1 MRLWWTWVLALAAGA
16 AHAEEAAQVEWQPSF
31 EAALAASKQSGRP
44 VMICINSRDGEH
56 GDEYTLTKIY
66 KNARFAELSKR
77 FVMVVI
83 SGKRHKRRGPC
94 PRFGQISCKDH
105 MACYEALF
113 ADYKQLEEKDNPGH
127 MISPQHVFLSADGE
141 LLRRKKYLLGR
152 PGLVDLMR
160 SVASEYARSLPGDR
174 NPDSAPLDD
183 RDRAD
188 LERVRAADAE
198 ARSAALT
205 DLLFLDKRSAV
216 VALVELAGEA
226 TLEVQRDVLRALGAS
241 RRKAAHAFVADYL
254 AHKDPVLRSASA
266 ICLERG
272 KRPESVAPLLKRLQ
286 KEREAQV
293 RKNLYRALGACGGP
307 AADAKAARALV
318 KGMREKELWLSR
330 HAVLSMNGYRGD
342 GAKLVCKPLERA
354 ALKERDP
361 DRKLAL
367 VYTLAY
373 VGNEKTTLPVLT
385 KIYDRAEAAER
396 WYVMRAIDVLRGKP
410 GGFGGTTVSRLYRE
424 DEEDP
429 ARKR

>member
-1 MRLWWTWVLALAAGA
+1 
-16 AHAEEAAQVEWQPSF
+16 
-31 EAALAASKQSGRP
+31 
-44 VMICINSRDGEH
+44 
-56 GDEYTLTKIY
+56 
-66 KNARFAELSKR
+66 
-77 FVMVVI
+77 
-83 SGKRHKRRGPC
+83 
-94 PRFGQISCKDH
+94 
-105 MACYEALF
+105 
-113 ADYKQLEEKDNPGH
+113 
-127 MISPQHVFLSADGE
+127 
-141 LLRRKKYLLGR
+141 
-152 PGLVDLMR
+152 MR
-160 SVASEYARSLPGDR
+160 SVAGEYARSLPGDA

-188 LERVRAADAE
+188 LERVRAGDAE
-198 ARSAALT
+198 TRGAALT

-216 VALVELAGEA
+216 DALVALASDA
-226 TLEVQRDVLRALGAS
+226 TVEVQRDVLRALAGSRHEAAS
-241 RRKAAHAFVADYL
+241 AFAGGYL
-254 AHKDPVLRSASA
+254 AHKDPVLRSVSA

-330 HAVLSMNGYRGD
+330 HAVLAMTGYRGD
-342 GAKLVCKPLERA
+342 GAKLVRKQLEQA

-367 VYTLAY
+367 VYTLTY
-373 VGNEKTTLPVLT
+373 VGNEKTTVPVLT
-385 KIYDRAEAAER
+385 KIYDRAGAAER
-396 WYVMRAIDVLRGKP
+396 WYLLQAIKLLQGKQ
-410 GGFGGTTVSRLYRE
+410 GGFGGSTVSKLYRE